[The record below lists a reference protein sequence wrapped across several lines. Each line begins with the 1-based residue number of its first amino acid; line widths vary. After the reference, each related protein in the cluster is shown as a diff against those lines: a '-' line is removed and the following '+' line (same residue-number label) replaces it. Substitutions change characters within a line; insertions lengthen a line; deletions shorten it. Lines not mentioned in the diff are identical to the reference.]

1 MSLQRWSYDGHTRL
15 PVLTTLSPELVL
27 LQVHIFCSVTLEAIG
42 SALSH
47 SIECVLR
54 RSFVK
59 KVYYKYYLKYM
70 ILSIPF
76 VSYWS
81 YHWKLEP
88 LMNKINIEV
97 INSFLL

>member
-1 MSLQRWSYDGHTRL
+1 MQI
-15 PVLTTLSPELVL
+15 
-27 LQVHIFCSVTLEAIG
+27 HIFRSVILEAIE

-47 SIECVLR
+47 SMECVLR
-54 RSFVK
+54 RNFIK

-70 ILSIPF
+70 ILSTPF